1 MAGMWLC
8 WVPCSVAGY
17 DGYKVTD
24 GSVVLGEHLATFTHM
39 ALSGFLS
46 SHLGLASI
54 LNSGT
59 G

>member
-1 MAGMWLC
+1 MASSWSQ
-8 WVPCSVAGY
+8 WVAGY

-24 GSVVLGEHLATFTHM
+24 GSVVLGEHLVTLRHM
-39 ALSGFLS
+39 ALPGFLS